1 MSSDAAIQVA
11 GLGKEYRFGIR
22 RQGYTT
28 LREAINGWAKRLWTH
43 ERRAREEWMWA
54 LRDVNF
60 EVTAGELVGVIGNNG
75 AGKSTL
81 LKILSRITEPTCGY
95 ADIRGRVGAL
105 LEVGTGFHLEL
116 TGRENIYLSGAILGM
131 SKSEIDRNFD
141 EIVAF
146 SEVERYIDTAVK
158 HYSSGMYL
166 RLAFAV
172 AAQLEPD
179 ILLMDEVLAVGD
191 SAFQKKCIG
200 KMGAVARG
208 GRTVLF
214 VSHNLGAVRD
224 LCTRAIWLHEG
235 QVRADGEAED
245 VLRLYMDEVAE
256 TGFSCVN
263 PEYEFAIEAVRL
275 RDDSGHPV
283 RRLCPGE
290 DLKVEIA
297 FDARKALSRPY
308 LVVLVESIHGKCF
321 AANMMLDGREPE
333 VLSGR
338 QSLLCTFRS
347 VPLLPQRYTVKLG
360 IRSGDGRD
368 HIVRL
373 QDVASFDVEGR
384 LEEFGLDGNFKGLA
398 ARSTPVMIPYEWTYP
413 DGTTSRVELAR
424 NGNSE
429 KRAALPR

>member
-1 MSSDAAIQVA
+1 VD
-11 GLGKEYRFGIR
+11 GLGKQYLLGLR
-22 RQGYTT
+22 REPYAT
-28 LREAINGWAKRLWTH
+28 LRESLSGWANRLWT
-43 ERRAREEWMWA
+43 RRRRTPQEWMWA

-60 EVTAGELVGVIGNNG
+60 EIASGELVGVIGNNG

-81 LKILSRITEPTCGY
+81 LKILSRITDPTCGY
-95 ADIRGRVGAL
+95 AEIRGRVGAL

-131 SKSEIDRNFD
+131 SKREIDRNFD

-146 SEVERYIDTAVK
+146 SEVERFIDTAVK

-172 AAQLEPD
+172 AAQLEPE

-191 SAFQKKCIG
+191 SNFQKKCLG

-224 LCTRAIWLHEG
+224 LCTRAIWLHDG
-235 QVRADGEAED
+235 RVRADGDVED
-245 VLRLYMDEVAE
+245 VLRLYMDEVAD

-263 PEYEFAIEAVRL
+263 PEYEFCIESVRL
-275 RDDSGHPV
+275 RDDLGRPI
-283 RRLCPGE
+283 RRVCPGE
-290 DLKVEIA
+290 SLSVEIA
-297 FDARKALSRPY
+297 FDARKPLVRPY
-308 LVVLVESIHGKCF
+308 VVLLVESMQGKCF
-321 AANMMLDGREPE
+321 TANMMLDGREPE
-333 VLSGR
+333 LLCGR
-338 QSLLCTFRS
+338 QSLMCTFRS

-360 IRSGDGRD
+360 IRSADGRD

-384 LEEFGLDGNFKGLA
+384 LEEFGMDGNFKGLA
-398 ARSTPVMIPYEWTYP
+398 ARSTPVVIPYAWTYP
-413 DGTTSRVELAR
+413 DGTVSRVELAR
-424 NGNSE
+424 TAHPPGTV
-429 KRAALPR
+429 RALR